1 MQLPRLNLT
10 SWILAGFILGILT
23 GLFFGSLCSVMKP
36 FGEAF
41 VKIWQITILPSVA
54 LSLIVGIG
62 GLRRDTAKAIAL
74 KAFLLLLLFWTIC
87 VVGYFSFQLAF
98 PQRVEASFFSTQ
110 DLSAETEIN
119 LIDQFIPSNPFLSL
133 SDGIIPATVLFCLF
147 LGFALMLDDGNGPIL
162 TILRSLLRA
171 LDRMTHIIALTFPVG
186 IFVITAVMAGTLT
199 IEGFLELQVFLIT
212 LAAAAI
218 LLGLVVMPLLVTC
231 FTSFRYRDILSA
243 SSRAMLLAFSTGTE
257 FITLPL
263 ITDGVE
269 KLFQGRAGG
278 PGRGSG
284 SGTDPSGERDVR
296 NHTGDTSLSME
307 RDARN
312 HTGDTSLSME
322 RDARNHPGDTSL
334 SMERDIR
341 NHTGETCRAMEQ
353 DARNNPGDTDLS
365 ADQDAHNN
373 YGGTGPTGET
383 APDYGRSSV
392 RSYSEVLV
400 PVAYTFPLLGGLVPF
415 LFILFVAWLYQ
426 NPLDPLD
433 QVQLVVVG
441 IPSFFGSSKLS
452 VISLLNLMRLPADAY
467 NLYISSGILR
477 QAFVAPLSV
486 ISIFSFTAI
495 TIALTT
501 GRARFRWKRAAVSLL
516 AVILAGAL
524 MIAGLHGGFAALL
537 AGTYHGGDQISR
549 IELPRDPEGNRPD
562 RVVNTTVYLHRGDV
576 PAIDPPAPGRR
587 DEVRQIRERGV
598 LRVGYNS
605 NNVPFVFFNGK
616 GELVGYD
623 VEMAYDLARTLN
635 VSRIAFV
642 PITGADLA
650 ESLDSGYCD
659 IVMAAVLVNQD
670 RLDQMKFT
678 DPTVTVHLAFVV
690 PDGKKESFTK
700 LDDVKKMDGLRVAV
714 YNNTAL
720 VGVARRL
727 LPRAAIVPIDTKE
740 EFFAAGKADALMI
753 PAEEGY
759 TLTLQYPFFDVAII
773 QPWDSYLMMY
783 GYPVA
788 KDSSESY
795 LLALNYWIRMEKDYG
810 MLDKKYDYWVLGKV
824 PGTVEPR
831 WSVVRNVLHWVD

>member
-1 MQLPRLNLT
+1 MRMPRLNLT
-10 SWILAGFILGILT
+10 SWILICFILGILT
-23 GLFFGSLCSVMKP
+23 GLVFGSLCSVMKP

-41 VKIWQITILPSVA
+41 IKIWQITILPSVA

-74 KAFLLLLLFWTIC
+74 KAFLLLLLFWAIC
-87 VVGYFSFQLAF
+87 VIGYFSFQLAF
-98 PQRVEASFFSTQ
+98 PPRMEASFFSTQ
-110 DLSAETEIN
+110 DLSAKTDIN

-162 TILRSLLRA
+162 NVLRSLLRA

-231 FTSFRYRDILSA
+231 FTSFRYRDILAA

-269 KLFQGRAGG
+269 KLFQGRTDT
-278 PGRGSG
+278 GSG
-284 SGTDPSGERDVR
+284 SGDRAVNSGTG
-296 NHTGDTSLSME
+296 TGDYADQAVNS
-307 RDARN
+307 A
-312 HTGDTSLSME
+312 
-322 RDARNHPGDTSL
+322 AVPGDCAD
-334 SMERDIR
+334 RAGG
-341 NHTGETCRAMEQ
+341 TGAGTGSGTDRAGNQ
-353 DARNNPGDTDLS
+353 DARNNPGS
-365 ADQDAHNN
+365 
-373 YGGTGPTGET
+373 TGPAGEP
-383 APDYGRSSV
+383 APDYARGSIRSV
-392 RSYSEVLV
+392 SEVLV

-426 NPLDPLD
+426 NPLDPVD
-433 QVQLVVVG
+433 QIQLIIVG

-452 VISLLNLMRLPADAY
+452 VISLLDLMRLPADAY

-501 GRARFRWKRAAVSLL
+501 DRARFRWKRAAMSLFVVILL
-516 AVILAGAL
+516 AAL
-524 MIAGLHGGFAALL
+524 LIAGLHAGFTALL
-537 AGTYHGGDQISR
+537 AGTYHGGDQISG
-549 IELPRDPEGNRPD
+549 IELPLDTGGNRLD
-562 RVVNTTVYLHRGDV
+562 RVVNTTVYLHREDV
-576 PAIDPPAPGRR
+576 PAIAPPAPGRH
-587 DEVRQIRERGV
+587 DEIRQIRERGV
-598 LRVGYNS
+598 LRVGYNG
-605 NNVPFVFFNGK
+605 NNVPFVFFNDK

-623 VEMAYDLARTLN
+623 VEMAYDLARSMN
-635 VSRIAFV
+635 VSRIEFV
-642 PITGADLA
+642 PITGTTLA

-659 IVMAAVLVNQD
+659 IVMAAVLVNAE

-690 PDGKKESFTK
+690 PDGKKEAFTK
-700 LDDVKKMDGLRVAV
+700 LGDVKQMDGLKVAV

-720 VGVARRL
+720 VGVAHRL
-727 LPRAAIVPIDTKE
+727 LPDATIVPIDTKE
-740 EFFAAGKADALMI
+740 EFFAGGNADALMI

-773 QPWDSYLMMY
+773 QPYDSYLMMY

-810 MLDKKYDYWVLGKV
+810 MLDKKYDYWVLGKI

>member
-1 MQLPRLNLT
+1 MHLPRLNLT
-10 SWILAGFILGILT
+10 SWILVCFILGILT
-23 GLFFGSLCSVMKP
+23 GLVFGDLCSVLKP
-36 FGEAF
+36 FGETF

-62 GLRRDTAKAIAL
+62 SLKRDTAKAIAL
-74 KAFLLLLLFWTIC
+74 KAFLLLLLFWVIC
-87 VVGYFSFQLAF
+87 VVGYFSFQMAF
-98 PQRVEASFFSTQ
+98 PPRAEASFFSTQ
-110 DLSAETEIN
+110 DLSVKTDIN

-162 TILRSLLRA
+162 TVLRSLLQA
-171 LDRMTHIIALTFPVG
+171 LDRMTHTIALTFPVG

-218 LLGLVVMPLLVTC
+218 LLGLIVMPLLVTC
-231 FTSFRYRDILSA
+231 FTSFRYRDILAA

-269 KLFQGRAGG
+269 KLFQGRAGD
-278 PGRGSG
+278 PGTG
-284 SGTDPSGERDVR
+284 SGTERDGKR
-296 NHTGDTSLSME
+296 
-307 RDARN
+307 
-312 HTGDTSLSME
+312 
-322 RDARNHPGDTSL
+322 
-334 SMERDIR
+334 
-341 NHTGETCRAMEQ
+341 
-353 DARNNPGDTDLS
+353 DARNNPGVMGKSVKQDTPDNTGGTDWS
-365 ADQDAHNN
+365 IEPDARNN
-373 YGGTGPTGET
+373 PGGTGPDGELI
-383 APDYGRSSV
+383 PDYGRGST

-426 NPLDPLD
+426 NPLDPIA
-433 QVQLVVVG
+433 QLQLIVVG

-452 VISLLNLMRLPADAY
+452 VISLLDLMRLPADAY

-486 ISIFSFTAI
+486 ISIFSFTVI

-501 GRARFRWKRAAVSLL
+501 GRARFRWKRAALSLL
-516 AVILAGAL
+516 VVILLAAIL
-524 MIAGLHGGFAALL
+524 IAGLHVGFTALL

-549 IELPRDPEGNRPD
+549 IEIPPDTAGNRLD
-562 RVVNTTVYLHRGDV
+562 SVVNTTVYLHREDV
-576 PAIDPPAPGRR
+576 PALVPPAPGRR
-587 DEVRQIRERGV
+587 DEIRQIRERDM
-598 LRVGYNS
+598 LRVGYSS
-605 NNVPFVFFNGK
+605 NNVPFVFFNDK
-616 GELVGYD
+616 GNLVGYD
-623 VEMAYDLARTLN
+623 VEMAYDLARALN
-635 VSRIAFV
+635 VSRIEFV
-642 PITGADLA
+642 PITGTTLA

-659 IVMAAVLVNQD
+659 IIMTAVMVNQE
-670 RLDQMKFT
+670 RLEQMKFT

-690 PDGKKESFTK
+690 PDGKKEAFTK
-700 LDDVKKMDGLRVAV
+700 LEDVKKMDGLRVAV

-720 VGVARRL
+720 VGVARTL
-727 LPRAAIVPIDTKE
+727 LPHATIVPIDAKE
-740 EFFAAGKADALMI
+740 EFFVQGRADALMI

-759 TLTLQYPFFDVAII
+759 TLTLHYPFFDVAII
-773 QPWDSYLMMY
+773 QPFDSYLMMY
-783 GYPVA
+783 AYPVA

-795 LLALNYWIRMEKDYG
+795 LYALNYWIRMERDYG
-810 MLDKKYDYWVLGKV
+810 MLDKKYDYWVLGNV

-831 WSVVRNVLHWVD
+831 WSVVRNVLHWVA

>member
-1 MQLPRLNLT
+1 MRLPHLSLT
-10 SWILAGFILGILT
+10 SWILVGFILGILT
-23 GLFFGSLCSVMKP
+23 GLVFGSLCSVLKP
-36 FGEAF
+36 FSEAF
-41 VKIWQITILPSVA
+41 IKIWQITILPSVA

-62 GLRRDTAKAIAL
+62 GLKRDTAKAIAL
-74 KAFLLLLLFWTIC
+74 KAFLLLLLFWAIC

-98 PQRVEASFFSTQ
+98 PPRMEASFFSTQ
-110 DLSAETEIN
+110 DLSATTGIN

-162 TILRSLLRA
+162 TVLRSLLRA
-171 LDRMTHIIALTFPVG
+171 LDRMTHIIALTFPIG

-212 LAAAAI
+212 LVAAAI

-231 FTSFRYRDILSA
+231 FTSFRYRDILAA
-243 SSRAMLLAFSTGTE
+243 SSRPMLLAFSTGTE

-269 KLFQGRAGG
+269 TLFSGRAGDPG
-278 PGRGSG
+278 TGSGNGTDKAKDRDPPNNPGSMGPAGEQVPDPGRG
-284 SGTDPSGERDVR
+284 
-296 NHTGDTSLSME
+296 N
-307 RDARN
+307 
-312 HTGDTSLSME
+312 
-322 RDARNHPGDTSL
+322 
-334 SMERDIR
+334 IR
-341 NHTGETCRAMEQ
+341 
-353 DARNNPGDTDLS
+353 
-365 ADQDAHNN
+365 
-373 YGGTGPTGET
+373 
-383 APDYGRSSV
+383 SV
-392 RSYSEVLV
+392 SEVLV

-433 QVQLVVVG
+433 QIQLVVVG

-452 VISLLNLMRLPADAY
+452 VISLLDLMHLPADAY

-486 ISIFSFTAI
+486 ISIFSFTTI

-501 GRARFRWKRAAVSLL
+501 DKARFRWKRAAISLVVVILL
-516 AVILAGAL
+516 AAL
-524 MIAGLHGGFAALL
+524 MIAGLHAGFAALL

-549 IELPRDPEGNRPD
+549 IELPPDPEGNRLD
-562 RVVNTTVYLHRGDV
+562 RVVNTTIYLHREDV
-576 PAIDPPAPGRR
+576 PAIVPLASGSR
-587 DEVRQIRERGV
+587 DEVRQIRQRGV

-605 NNVPFVFFNGK
+605 NNVPFVFFNDK

-623 VEMAYDLARTLN
+623 VEMAYDLARTMN
-635 VSRIAFV
+635 VSRIEFV
-642 PITGADLA
+642 PITGTTLA
-650 ESLDSGYCD
+650 ESLDTGYCD
-659 IVMAAVLVNQD
+659 IVMAAVMVNSE
-670 RLDQMKFT
+670 RLDAMKFT

-690 PDGKKESFTK
+690 PDGKKTEFVK
-700 LDDVKKMDGLRVAV
+700 LDNVKKMDGLKVAV
-714 YNNTAL
+714 YNNSAL
-720 VGVARRL
+720 VGVARTL
-727 LPRAAIVPIDTKE
+727 LPHAIIVPIDSKE
-740 EFFAAGKADALMI
+740 EFFTGGKADALMI

-773 QPWDSYLMMY
+773 EPYDSYLMMY

-810 MLDKKYDYWVLGKV
+810 MLDRKYDYWVLGKV

-831 WSVVRNVLHWVD
+831 WSVVRNVLHWVN

>member
-1 MQLPRLNLT
+1 MPDVIFAYAENPACTGTGYVRCTRGIFQAGSVGHVPRIPAGHARKDPETRERNTMHLPRLNLT
-10 SWILAGFILGILT
+10 SWILVCFILGILA
-23 GLFFGSLCSVMKP
+23 GLVFGNLCSVMKP
-36 FGEAF
+36 FSEAF
-41 VKIWQITILPSVA
+41 VKIWQITILPSIA

-62 GLRRDTAKAIAL
+62 GLKRDTAKAIAL
-74 KAFLLLLLFWTIC
+74 KVFLLLLLFWVIC

-98 PQRVEASFFSTQ
+98 PPRAEASFFSTQ
-110 DLSAETEIN
+110 DLSVKTELN

-147 LGFALMLDDGNGPIL
+147 MGFALMLDDGNGPIL
-162 TILRSLLRA
+162 TVLRSLLRA
-171 LDRMTHIIALTFPVG
+171 LDRMTHMIALTFPVG

-231 FTSFRYRDILSA
+231 FTSFHYRDILTA

-269 KLFQGRAGG
+269 KLFQGRAADASTGTG
-278 PGRGSG
+278 SVSSAERAGDTRTGRGTNRG
-284 SGTDPSGERDVR
+284 
-296 NHTGDTSLSME
+296 GDL
-307 RDARN
+307 DARDN
-312 HTGDTSLSME
+312 S
-322 RDARNHPGDTSL
+322 
-334 SMERDIR
+334 
-341 NHTGETCRAMEQ
+341 
-353 DARNNPGDTDLS
+353 
-365 ADQDAHNN
+365 
-373 YGGTGPTGET
+373 GGTGPGGEP
-383 APDYGRSSV
+383 APDYARGSI

-426 NPLDPLD
+426 NPLDPFEQL
-433 QVQLVVVG
+433 QLVVVG

-452 VISLLNLMRLPADAY
+452 VISLLDLMRLPADAY

-486 ISIFSFTAI
+486 ISIFSFTVI

-501 GRARFRWKRAAVSLL
+501 GQARFRWKRAGLSLL
-516 AVILAGAL
+516 VVILLAAFL
-524 MIAGLHGGFAALL
+524 IAGLHTGFSALL

-549 IELPRDPEGNRPD
+549 IELPADSAGNRPD
-562 RVVNTTVYLHRGDV
+562 RIVNTTVYLHREDV
-576 PAIDPPAPGRR
+576 PAIAPPAPGRR
-587 DEVRQIRERGV
+587 DEIRQIRERDM

-605 NNVPFVFFNGK
+605 NNVPFVFFNDQ

-623 VEMAYDLARTLN
+623 VEMAYDLARALN
-635 VSRIAFV
+635 VSRIEFV
-642 PITGADLA
+642 PITGATLT

-659 IVMAAVLVNQD
+659 IIMTAVMVNAD
-670 RLDQMKFT
+670 RLETMKFT

-690 PDGKKESFTK
+690 PDGKKGAFTK
-700 LDDVKKMDGLRVAV
+700 LEDVKKMDGLKVAV

-727 LPRAAIVPIDTKE
+727 LPGAVIVPIDTKE
-740 EFFAAGKADALMI
+740 EFFVQDKAEALMI

-773 QPWDSYLMMY
+773 QPYDAYQMMY

-810 MLDKKYDYWVLGKV
+810 MLDKKYDYWVLGRV
-824 PGTVEPR
+824 PGTAEPR
-831 WSVVRNVLHWVD
+831 WSVVRNVLHWIA